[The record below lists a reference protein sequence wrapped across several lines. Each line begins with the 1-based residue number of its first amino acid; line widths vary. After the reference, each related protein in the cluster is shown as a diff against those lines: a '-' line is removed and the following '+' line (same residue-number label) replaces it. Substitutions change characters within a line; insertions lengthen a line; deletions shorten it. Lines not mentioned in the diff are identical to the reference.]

1 MIAARANR
9 AAIRKKAMPALRFP
23 VAVVVERIPL
33 ANRWASEKWQI
44 GVVERDDSPLRVAVK
59 LSDDATGTRW
69 RFTGFGIELHASES
83 EGYFLN
89 ITAPEPKIFV
99 MWRMLDPDIIAADGL
114 AARPELVTVSFNEAA
129 RLMDGGEMV
138 DAVPLL
144 PEVLDWMQPFVAA
157 NYKPEPKRKVR
168 RNELYEREGQLK
180 EGRERNTS
188 DAPGEP
194 TK

>member
-1 MIAARANR
+1 MIADRANR

-23 VAVVVERIPL
+23 VAVVIEKIPL
-33 ANRWASEKWQI
+33 TNRWTSEKWQI
-44 GVVERDDSPLRVAVK
+44 GAVERDDSPLRVAVK

-69 RFTGFGIELHASES
+69 RFTGFAIELHASES

-99 MWRMLDPDIIAADGL
+99 MWRMLDPESIASDGL
-114 AARPELVTVSFNEAA
+114 SARPELVTVSYNEAA

-138 DAVPLL
+138 DAVPLF
-144 PEVLDWMQPFVAA
+144 PELLVWMQPYVAA

-168 RNELYEREGQLK
+168 RNELYERDDQH
-180 EGRERNTS
+180 RDASERKIS
-188 DAPGEP
+188 DAPS
-194 TK
+194 KA

>member
-1 MIAARANR
+1 MIAGRANR

-44 GVVERDDSPLRVAVK
+44 GAVERDDSPLRVAVR

-99 MWRMLDPDIIAADGL
+99 MWRMLDADTIAADGL

-138 DAVPLL
+138 DAVPL
-144 PEVLDWMQPFVAA
+144 PPDVLAWMQPFVAA

-168 RNELYEREGQLK
+168 RNELYEREAELK

-188 DAPGEP
+188 DASGEAA
-194 TK
+194 K

>member
-1 MIAARANR
+1 MIAALANR

-23 VAVVVERIPL
+23 VAVVIERITL
-33 ANRWASEKWQI
+33 ANRWTSEKWQV
-44 GVVERDDSPLRVAVK
+44 GTVERDDSPLEVAVK

-69 RFTGFGIELHASES
+69 RFTGFGVELHASEC

-99 MWRMLDPDIIAADGL
+99 MWRMLEPERIAADGL
-114 AARPELVTVSFNEAA
+114 SAKPQLVTVSYNEAA

-138 DAVPLL
+138 DAVPLF
-144 PEVLDWMQPFVAA
+144 PELLAWMQPYVAA

-168 RNELYEREGQLK
+168 RNELYERDDQHRDASARK
-180 EGRERNTS
+180 VS
-188 DAPGEP
+188 DAP
-194 TK
+194 TKA